1 MTQTSQSNRS
11 GNVRAAR
18 PWSAGPQ
25 IAGAAAAPLPS
36 QAGSVDRDAQ
46 SAERS
51 VPHDGSLPS
60 QAGDWRLEGLLGE
73 GTYARVFAARP
84 ARNALTGPA
93 PYALKMLRPQWE
105 DQPAGLALIRR
116 EAKVGLSV
124 AHPHLIA
131 VLAANIEEPPYFV
144 VMPRL
149 AGRSLATRL
158 KELSLEEGQNKSLPL
173 PLGEGRGEGAAPLA
187 PPFPQPNP
195 LQRGEAAG
203 QLSVPLALWIARQTA
218 EAAAALH
225 RRGFLHNDIKPANV
239 WVAPTG
245 HVTLLDLSFARPLN
259 DPGSVGDRPLLGTV
273 GYLAPEQIV
282 SALRADE
289 RSDIYSLGVMLYEM
303 LSGRLPFAAD
313 NVSDLLRLHREQR
326 PRYVRSWRPDA
337 PAEAANLLR
346 EMLAK
351 DPLRRP
357 DSMDVVIR
365 RLISLEID
373 TLAEHVP
380 V

>member
-1 MTQTSQSNRS
+1 MTQTSQTNRS
-11 GNVRAAR
+11 GHVRTAR
-18 PWSAGPQ
+18 PWSAGSQ
-25 IAGAAAAPLPS
+25 SAGAFAPS
-36 QAGSVDRDAQ
+36 
-46 SAERS
+46 
-51 VPHDGSLPS
+51 HDGSLPN
-60 QAGDWRLEGLLGE
+60 QAGGWRLEGLLGE

-84 ARNALTGPA
+84 ARSSSAGPA
-93 PYALKMLRPQWE
+93 PYALKMLRPQWQ
-105 DQPAGLALIRR
+105 DRPAGLGMIRR
-116 EAKVGLSV
+116 EAAVGRAV
-124 AHPHLIA
+124 AHPHLIS
-131 VLAANIEEPPYFV
+131 VLAANLDEPPYFV

-149 AGRSLATRL
+149 AGQTLAARL
-158 KELSLEEGQNKSLPL
+158 NNLPL
-173 PLGEGRGEGAAPLA
+173 PPGEGQGEGAWL
-187 PPFPQPNP
+187 NI
-195 LQRGEAAG
+195 
-203 QLSVPLALWIARQTA
+203 PLALWIARQTA

-239 WVAPTG
+239 WLAPTG
-245 HVTLLDLSFARPLN
+245 HVTLLDLSFARPMN
-259 DPGSVGDRPLLGTV
+259 DPGSVADRPLLGTV

-326 PRYVRSWRPDA
+326 PRYVRSWRPEA
-337 PAEAANLLR
+337 PAEVANLLR

-357 DSMDVVIR
+357 DSMDEIVR

-373 TLAEHVP
+373 TLAEHVR